1 MNYALHERQKTA
13 PAFRALM
20 TVAAALCVL
29 GLAGLIFVHA
39 PDAAVAS
46 RAADAVNP
54 ASVRDA
60 AAVTSNTARFATT
73 SAENFT
79 GVPSAASVFR
89 GKGYGPREEPIEQ
102 F

>member
-13 PAFRALM
+13 PVFRALM

-29 GLAGLIFVHA
+29 GLAGLVFVHA
-39 PDAAVAS
+39 PDAAVTS
-46 RAADAVNP
+46 RAAVAVNP
-54 ASVRDA
+54 VTVRDA
-60 AAVTSNTARFATT
+60 SAVTPNTTRFATT

-79 GVPSAASVFR
+79 GVPSAESVFR
-89 GKGYGPREEPIEQ
+89 GKTDIQPEAPIAQ